1 MLKHSLCTLAV
12 AALAIS
18 GTAFAQTVKTTI
30 NFAQPT
36 AGVVADPLND
46 RVYVVAPSFGGATDD
61 LAIINGKTNTIIGN
75 VSIPVGAYL
84 AAVNYFSGK
93 VYVAT
98 CNSDADPVNCS
109 VTVVNTFKK
118 NAVTTIPITTTQGD
132 GLLGIAVDVIT
143 DKIYVSNASDNVI
156 NIIDGNCDQLVGTL
170 PISGGEPVGLAVNP
184 FLHTLYVPLNDSSV
198 DVFDTKAKSLI
209 STTTVGGTDSFAAV
223 NLATGNVYVTDAEA
237 GPSTTAVLN
246 SAGTVQTTVPV
257 GDSPYGLDVDP
268 FTNLIFV
275 ASTALNNVTVINGK
289 TNAVQTTLSN
299 VPATFVSVNYFSHL
313 VYVSGAN
320 GITVLTEK

>member
-1 MLKHSLCTLAV
+1 MFKHSLSTLAA
-12 AALAIS
+12 AALALS

-36 AGVVADPLND
+36 AGVAADPLND
-46 RVYVVAPSFGGATDD
+46 RVYVVAPSFGGTTDD
-61 LAIINGKTNTIIGN
+61 LAIIDGRTNTIIKN

-84 AAVNYFSGK
+84 PAVNYFTGK

-98 CNSDADPVNCS
+98 CNSDADPVACS
-109 VTVVNTFKK
+109 VTVVNTFRK
-118 NAVTTIPITTTQGD
+118 NAITTIPVTTTVGD

-143 DKIYVSNASDNVI
+143 NKVYVSNASDNVVD
-156 NIIDGNCDQLVGTL
+156 IIDGNCDKLVGTL

-198 DVFDTKAKSLI
+198 DVFDTKAKSLL
-209 STTTVGGTDSFAAV
+209 STTTVGGADSFAAV
-223 NLATGNVYVTDAEA
+223 NLATGHVYVTDAEA

-257 GDSPYGLDVDP
+257 GDTPYGVDVDP
-268 FTNLIFV
+268 FTNLVFV
-275 ASTALNNVTVINGK
+275 ASTALNNVTVVNGK
-289 TNAVQTTLSN
+289 TNAVKTTIPN
-299 VPATFVSVNYFSHL
+299 VSATFVSVNFFSHL

-320 GITVLTEK
+320 GITVLNEK